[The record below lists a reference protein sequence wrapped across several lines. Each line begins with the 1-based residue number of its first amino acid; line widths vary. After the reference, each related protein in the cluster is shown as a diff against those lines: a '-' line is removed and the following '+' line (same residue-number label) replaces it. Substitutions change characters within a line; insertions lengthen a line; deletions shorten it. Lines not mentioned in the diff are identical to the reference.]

1 MENKIKLNKNKL
13 LYTILATQAV
23 SIIGTRM
30 TGIALGIWVFQRTGQ
45 ATDLLLIPFFAEM
58 PQLLFGHYLGALIDR
73 FRRKWVLV
81 LSDFGQALGTWG
93 LIILILT
100 GWFQIWHLY
109 VIVFFQGIFAAMQ
122 TPAADATVTFLT
134 DESNRAR
141 VNGVKEMLFPTASI
155 VAPVIAGIVYVNF
168 GIQGVVAID
177 LISFLVGSLVVIFM
191 RFPDIP
197 LAIEDTINEGMR
209 VGVRYLLKTKALL
222 GLIAYVAVV
231 NFLLNG
237 PLELVIP
244 YILSITGD
252 EMILSVMMAIMSG
265 AAFLGGLLVTIFGLP
280 KNKNR
285 LIALMMGLTG
295 ISMLAFGIARHAI
308 SLGLFLILCMVP
320 LPVLNAIFRTVLQ
333 DTVPGP
339 LQGRVFSIAYQV
351 AYGLAPISFLVVGP
365 IVDRFLEP
373 ALQTGNLGWITRIF
387 GDRVGS
393 GMGLMLGI
401 AGVLIV
407 IATLV
412 YHVSTKR
419 KLENVIQ
426 TE

>member
-13 LYTILATQAV
+13 LYTLLTTQAV

-30 TGIALGIWVFQRTGQ
+30 TGIALGIWVFQKTGH

-58 PQLLFGHYLGALIDR
+58 PQLLFGHYLGVLIDR
-73 FRRKWVLV
+73 FKRKWVLV

-93 LIILILT
+93 LILLILS

-109 VIVFFQGIFAAMQ
+109 VIVFFQGIFSAMQ

-134 DESNRAR
+134 DETNRAR

-177 LISFLVGSLVVIFM
+177 LLSFLAGSLVVIFM
-191 RFPDIP
+191 KFPDIP
-197 LAIEDTINEGMR
+197 LAVENTINEGMK
-209 VGVRYLLKTKALL
+209 VGVNYLLKTKALL

-244 YILSITGD
+244 YILSITGS
-252 EMILSVMMAIMSG
+252 EMILSAMMAIMSG
-265 AAFLGGLLVTIFGLP
+265 AAFLGGLIVTIFGLP
-280 KNKNR
+280 KNKNK
-285 LIALMMGLTG
+285 LMLLMMVLTG
-295 ISMLAFGIARHAI
+295 ISMLAFGISRQSI
-308 SLGLFLILCMVP
+308 GLSLFLILCVVP
-320 LPVLNAIFRTVLQ
+320 LPILNAIFRTVLQ

-365 IVDRFLEP
+365 VVDHIFEP
-373 ALQTGNLGWITRIF
+373 ALQNGNLGWITSIF
-387 GDRVGS
+387 GDSVGS
-393 GMGLMLGI
+393 GMGFMLGI
-401 AGVLIV
+401 AGLLIV
-407 IATLV
+407 FTTFIYYFKA
-412 YHVSTKR
+412 R
-419 KLENVIQ
+419 KHKYEII
-426 TE
+426 

>member
-13 LYTILATQAV
+13 LYTLLATQAV

-30 TGIALGIWVFQRTGQ
+30 TGIALGIWVFQKTGH

-109 VIVFFQGIFAAMQ
+109 VIVFFQGIFSAMQ

-141 VNGVKEMLFPTASI
+141 VNGIKEMLFPTASI
-155 VAPVIAGIVYVNF
+155 VAPVIAGIVYVNL

-191 RFPDIP
+191 QFPDIP

-308 SLGLFLILCMVP
+308 GLGLFLILCMVP